1 MSLSSVEKKTRH
13 TQQLLYKN
21 TCRCGRFHDLL
32 HLNHVADHA
41 LKVAELWLRLP
52 AQFMIGSCL
61 SHAQGLSCAQPLR
74 VSTGTQP
81 VRSGTF
87 CCMHSRTVMISSIA
101 GGVHLSVRPAPHGEV
116 VPARIC
122 TLRKGQGGLRLGPG
136 S

>member
-1 MSLSSVEKKTRH
+1 MSLSSVEKKNAPH
-13 TQQLLYKN
+13 TTSIIQKHLSLWPIP
-21 TCRCGRFHDLL
+21 HDLL

-41 LKVAELWLRLP
+41 LKVAVLWLRLP

-122 TLRKGQGGLRLGPG
+122 TLHKGQGGLG
-136 S
+136 

>member
-1 MSLSSVEKKTRH
+1 
-13 TQQLLYKN
+13 
-21 TCRCGRFHDLL
+21 
-32 HLNHVADHA
+32 
-41 LKVAELWLRLP
+41 
-52 AQFMIGSCL
+52 MIGSCL
-61 SHAQGLSCAQPLR
+61 SQAQGLSCAQPLR

-122 TLRKGQGGLRLGPG
+122 TLRKGQGGLRG
-136 S
+136 